1 MNTVATPGTTITIEY
16 EHTTDSQTTLKTL
29 FEQNHHRNIRFT
41 LRISPLWVCMLIA
54 LALRVWLIVRTHGVI
69 DGDEAMVGIQAEH
82 ILRGEHPLP
91 LYFYGQPYMGSLE
104 AYLVAILFKIAGP
117 SVWALR
123 AEPTLLSL
131 VVVWLTGKM
140 AKALAHAAQ
149 LPLRATQLFMT
160 TAMLF
165 AAISPV
171 YDTVLELHTLGGY
184 IETFI
189 LMLFLLLSAFQLT
202 QRWHEG
208 ASRKELAWRWAG
220 IGFVSGLGL
229 WVDPL
234 IASAIVTATLWI
246 VGYCVSEVVRKKNWW
261 GSWNGAIPSTYGQ
274 SHSVDGRPHIE
285 DGRPQGASPHVRT
298 TPVPTMYDSV
308 PAKRANLRHIVG
320 TGAGWMRGGAPC
332 GRPSSTCHA
341 SSLTGITALPAFFL
355 GASPAILWGMR
366 YKWANVTYLLQIGNQ
381 PQNLTFQQQYPT
393 RLDVVR
399 GMLQFYSNVMTPRL
413 VGGALPGEDGISPAL
428 HTGTTIIGLLFVLA
442 TTALVICSF
451 FSRRPQLRL
460 VRHLA
465 ALPLLFALCSTAIF
479 CTSPIAS
486 AALLSPQYDLAG
498 RYATPLMLV
507 LPFFFATT
515 ITVAMMWVHVRG
527 GRDKSVPTVVFNGSG
542 RDKSVPTHIA
552 QGILFVL
559 LLLTLGMQSASY
571 GMVDPAATFQSPSC
585 PIAPA
590 NDGPIIA
597 YLQQEHVH
605 YAWAVPWIGNP
616 ITFKTNDGIITADP
630 RPIINFS
637 GVTRI
642 NAYLQD
648 VSLAHQPAIL
658 TFVLHNDPYP
668 LLLWILDTRHISYR
682 ATYFPSEPGID
693 IMVVT
698 RLSRSLSLY
707 TSKYLRDVFSN
718 CI

>member
-1 MNTVATPGTTITIEY
+1 MNTLATPGATITIEH
-16 EHTTDSQTTLKTL
+16 EHTTDSQTALKTP

-140 AKALAHAAQ
+140 ARALAHAAQ
-149 LPLRATQLFMT
+149 LPIRATQLFIT

-189 LMLFLLLSAFQLT
+189 LMLFLLLSAFRLT
-202 QRWHEG
+202 QRWHEE

-220 IGFVSGLGL
+220 IGFVTGLGL

-246 VGYCVSEVVRKKNWW
+246 ISYCVSEVVRRKRWW
-261 GSWNGAIPSTYGQ
+261 GTSMAAIP
-274 SHSVDGRPHIE
+274 
-285 DGRPQGASPHVRT
+285 
-298 TPVPTMYDSV
+298 
-308 PAKRANLRHIVG
+308 
-320 TGAGWMRGGAPC
+320 
-332 GRPSSTCHA
+332 
-341 SSLTGITALPAFFL
+341 AFLL

-366 YKWANVTYLLQIGNQ
+366 YKWANVKYLLQIGNH
-381 PQNLTFQQQYPT
+381 PQNAEFQQQYPT
-393 RLDVVR
+393 HLDVIR
-399 GMLQFYSNVMTPRL
+399 GMVWFYSNVMTPRL
-413 VGGALPGEDGISPAL
+413 VGGALPGEDAVSSAL
-428 HTGTTIIGLLFVLA
+428 HAGTTIIGLLCVFITL
-442 TTALVICSF
+442 ALVICSF
-451 FSRRPQLRL
+451 FSRRPRLRL
-460 VRHLA
+460 VRDLA
-465 ALPLLFALCSTAIF
+465 ALPLLFALCSAAIF

-486 AALLSPQYDLAG
+486 TALLSTQYDLAG

-515 ITVAMMWVHVRG
+515 ITAIMVWLYENKGSREIGNA
-527 GRDKSVPTVVFNGSG
+527 GRRAKAAPTIVEGM
-542 RDKSVPTHIA
+542 
-552 QGILFVL
+552 LFVL

-590 NDGPIIA
+590 NDDPIIA

-605 YAWAVPWIGNP
+605 DAWAVPWIGNP

-648 VSLAHQPAIL
+648 VSLAHRPAIL

-682 ATYFPSEPGID
+682 AAYFPSEPGID